1 MHVYSTYVWPSPTAD
16 REQRCGRSAVLSNTS
31 GLAARRVRRVHSL
44 QEDSDAE
51 REAALV
57 VLVQPLAVLEPARS
71 KPGGSRQ
78 GREGRA
84 RVGRGLRCASMR
96 GAAGRRAHC
105 CRQDVASSEL
115 TLGWQSRRLL
125 CAAISSISLSSLES
139 ISSSCRGAGARRVG
153 WTHGAWGGR
162 FRTRVVCA
170 GGGARSCGRG
180 PARPCRGWCPA

>member
-71 KPGGSRQ
+71 KPGGSSQ

-115 TLGWQSRRLL
+115 TLGVHSFRLL
-125 CAAISSISLSSLES
+125 CAPISSISFSSLAS
-139 ISSSCRGAGARRVG
+139 ISSSC
-153 WTHGAWGGR
+153 
-162 FRTRVVCA
+162 A
-170 GGGARSCGRG
+170 GGGTARGLAHAVLRLCWEGGHARFCGRA